1 MGKWYLGGITVCLI
15 LGASWPSFAREIA
28 ADGSVEEATG
38 VQVASRVSAE
48 RTWKDLKSKAQ
59 NLWTSYFGDQERTP
73 RETVKKQTKTED
85 SNPNNSLADSSSQ
98 SSNALPPNSQAS
110 STQSIRAEDPSSQ
123 APNVSPT
130 PVSQPSSNIG
140 AVTEVPNDLP
150 KYQVQNKGV
159 SREEIQ
165 SVKQKI
171 QENNSITMT
180 SPGRQGTSQ
189 LPIKAGGAPQYDFYE
204 SKKIAGKKTSLKD
217 LKIKKK
223 AIPLLDIGEE
233 PSISAQSMIDLAFS
247 VFHPKYSQPKPLK
260 QPDGY
265 SRSEAEKWIKKKPMM
280 LGPFDYKAIR
290 KGLVDGYPVTRE
302 MVDKII
308 LTELEDAKIVELS
321 VRPLSKDEQ
330 AMLTALVMNRKG
342 DKCPLVIGL
351 LDDLSKKKP
360 FVDEASFE
368 LGICAQKLKLYSQ
381 AFSRLIKVIEAE
393 DSVMAPQA
401 ISILA
406 ADLPAEYEVKMT
418 KILDGLKNKA
428 LIPEL
433 SRDDVNYVIGKGY
446 FKQKKYDLAISSAQK
461 VSEKN
466 KRYIQARYLLGVS
479 EYAADKGQAG
489 MKTLL
494 SLREWMEKRAK
505 SDKNVSSLMA
515 INMARIYFNL
525 GNYKS
530 SLEEYK
536 KIGKDHPVWL
546 QGLIEQ
552 GWAQVLV
559 GDNSGAIG
567 NMHSLH
573 SPYFK
578 AVYKPESYVVRSI
591 GYLNIC
597 QYGDAYKSLHRMEQE
612 HLPWAKAME
621 DYLARKKTPGDYYDT
636 IKNYLRSSSSSNID
650 GLPSQIVREMGRSR
664 DFLNYQTGINEKVD
678 EGDRYPGV
686 PAQLALGV
694 KDIQTRMNRAKTRYA
709 ATILNLEKA
718 KKDPALAKNVN
729 EWTAQKYNDYDL
741 LVGYKFQ
748 LNMLDESKRKLS
760 NFQMKSISQLNDEK
774 GQLREAAGVA
784 VGKRIVEMKSEVKRY
799 LENNELLRYE
809 IFAGAGENIR
819 YQVAGG
825 ETAPANRIPANVK
838 PTKILNWE
846 FDGEYWEDEIGNY
859 RSQAQDNCPQKGKIG
874 AGGSSGVQTFNAESK

>member
-1 MGKWYLGGITVCLI
+1 MRKWYLGGVTGCLI
-15 LGASWPSFAREIA
+15 LGASGPSFAREIA
-28 ADGSVEEATG
+28 ADGSLEEVRKA
-38 VQVASRVSAE
+38 QVVSQVSAE
-48 RTWKDLKSKAQ
+48 RTWKELKSKAQ
-59 NLWTSYFGDQERTP
+59 DLWTSYFGDQEKTD
-73 RETVKKQTKTED
+73 RETVIKPSKVED
-85 SNPNNSLADSSSQ
+85 SNLKRPIADSS
-98 SSNALPPNSQAS
+98 SQAS
-110 STQSIRAEDPSSQ
+110 STQAPIVQAPSTQDPSTQ
-123 APNVSPT
+123 APNVSPSS
-130 PVSQPSSNIG
+130 VSPPTNNI
-140 AVTEVPNDLP
+140 AVVKEAPNDLP
-150 KYQVQNKGV
+150 KYQIQEKGI
-159 SREEIQ
+159 SRAEIQ

-171 QENNSITMT
+171 QENSSIKMT
-180 SPGRQGTSQ
+180 SPGRLGTSQ
-189 LPIKAGGAPQYDFYE
+189 LPTKAGGAPQYDFYE
-204 SKKIAGKKTSLKD
+204 SKKSAGKKASIKD

-247 VFHPKYSQPKPLK
+247 VFNPKYSQPKPLK

-265 SRSEAEKWIKKKPMM
+265 SRSEAGNWMKKKPMV
-280 LGPFDYKAIR
+280 LGPFDYKSVR

-308 LTELEDAKIVELS
+308 LKELEDAKIVELS

-330 AMLTALVMNRKG
+330 AMLTALIMNRKG

-360 FVDEASFE
+360 FIEEASFE

-393 DSVMAPQA
+393 DPFMAPQA

-406 ADLPAEYEVKMT
+406 ADLPAEYEIKMT
-418 KILDGLKNKA
+418 KVLDGLENKA

-466 KRYIQARYLLGVS
+466 KRYIQARYLLGIS

-494 SLREWMEKRAK
+494 SLREWMAKKAK

-525 GNYKS
+525 GDYKN

-621 DYLARKKTPGDYYDT
+621 DYLARKKTPGEYYDT
-636 IKNYLRSSSSSNID
+636 IKSYLRSASSSSID

-686 PAQLALGV
+686 PGQLALGV

-709 ATILNLEKA
+709 ATMLNLERA

-729 EWTAQKYNDYDL
+729 EWTAQKHNDYDL

-760 NFQMKSISQLNDEK
+760 TFQMKSIAQLNDEK
-774 GQLREAAGVA
+774 NQLREAAGVA
-784 VGKRIVEMKSEVKRY
+784 IGKRIVEMKSEVKRY

-825 ETAPANRIPANVK
+825 ETAPANRVPANVK

-874 AGGSSGVQTFNAESK
+874 AGGSSGAQTFNTESK